1 MKKIAIVGNIGSG
14 KTTVINYLNEKGY
27 AIIKSDEIARSLTSI
42 DGKALPEIKKYFG
55 SEYIDVSG
63 SMNRKKMA
71 DTVFQN
77 KEKKELLEMI
87 LTEKIKNIIQE
98 RIDDFKKQG
107 KKSVF
112 IEIPLLFEKGN
123 PKDYDYIFYIHSSK
137 DNIIKRVIERDDRNR
152 KDIENIL
159 KNQIDYEKN
168 EIFFNEKIENNSSI
182 SELKHKIDK
191 ILNKYYL

>member
-27 AIIKSDEIARSLTSI
+27 AIIKSDEIARSLTGI

-98 RIDDFKKQG
+98 RINDFEKQG

-123 PKDYDYIFYIHSSK
+123 TKDYDYIFYIHSSK